1 VIFGATLNL
10 TPISVLGALVLFMA
24 MWGICGGI
32 LSVQLLAIIRIVCQV
47 RRLIVN
53 PDSQS

>member
-1 VIFGATLNL
+1 MIFGATLNL

-32 LSVQLLAIIRIVCQV
+32 LSVQVHAVYDALMM
-47 RRLIVN
+47 RRARH
-53 PDSQS
+53 